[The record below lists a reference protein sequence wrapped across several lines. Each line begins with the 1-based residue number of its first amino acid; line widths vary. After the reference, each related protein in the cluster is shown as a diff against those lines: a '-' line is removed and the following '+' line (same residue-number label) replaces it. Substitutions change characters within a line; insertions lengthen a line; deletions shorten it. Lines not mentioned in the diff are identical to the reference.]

1 MSELLGSWTRSLRAA
16 GRTPATIDAYLAD
29 ARGFIDHLGDLD
41 LVDATRRDVEGYLVA
56 CRDRG
61 LADATVARRYRSLRQ
76 LYRWLDEEDE
86 LPGPSPM
93 AKMSPPKVV
102 DNPPPMPSDDDV
114 RALLAA
120 CRSEVKASNGRHG
133 KFEQVRDTAIVLVL
147 ATTGIRASELIG
159 MRVADA
165 HLDAE
170 TITVT
175 GKGGRTRVVPLLFQP
190 LEQVDRYLRTRRRH
204 PFAKYPEL
212 WLGERG
218 PLTDSGL
225 RQMLERRCADAGIDR
240 INPHAFRHRFA
251 HVAKIR
257 GLSDENLMVL
267 AGWSTPQML
276 ARYGRS
282 AQAERAQQAARA
294 LFGEERL

>member
-1 MSELLGSWTRSLRAA
+1 MDLLDSWARSLRAA
-16 GRTPATIDAYLAD
+16 GRSPATIDAYLTDARAYLDHLAGIDIAD
-29 ARGFIDHLGDLD
+29 ARRG
-41 LVDATRRDVEGYLVA
+41 DVESYLVA

-76 LYRWLDEEDE
+76 LYRWLEEEDE
-86 LPGPSPM
+86 LAGANPM

-102 DNPPPMPSDDDV
+102 DQPPPMPSDDDV
-114 RALLAA
+114 RALVAA
-120 CRSEVKASNGRHG
+120 CRSDAKASNGRHG
-133 KFEQVRDTAIVLVL
+133 KFEQARDTAIVLVL

-159 MRVADA
+159 IRVADV
-165 HLDAE
+165 HLDAS

-175 GKGGRTRVVPLLFQP
+175 GKGGRTRVVPLMFQP
-190 LEQVDRYLRTRRRH
+190 AEQVDRYLRARRRH
-204 PFAKYPEL
+204 PFAKLPEL

-225 RQMLERRCADAGIDR
+225 RQMLDRRCADAGIDR

-251 HVAKIR
+251 HVAKTR
-257 GLSDENLMVL
+257 GLSDENLMAL

-282 AQAERAQQAARA
+282 AQSERAQQAARA
-294 LFGEERL
+294 LFAEERL

>member
-1 MSELLGSWTRSLRAA
+1 MDLLDSWTRSLRAA
-16 GRTPATIDAYLAD
+16 GRSPATISAYLTD
-29 ARGFIDHLGDLD
+29 ARGYLEYLDAD
-41 LVDATRRDVEGYLVA
+41 LVEATRRDVESYLVA

-61 LADATVARRYRSLRQ
+61 LSDATVARRYRSLRQ
-76 LYRWLDEEDE
+76 LYRWLEDEEE
-86 LPGPSPM
+86 LAGPNPM
-93 AKMSPPKVV
+93 GKMTPPKVV
-102 DNPPPMPSDDDV
+102 DQPPPMPSDEDV
-114 RALLAA
+114 RALVKA
-120 CRSEVKASNGRHG
+120 CRSDAKASNGRHG
-133 KFEQVRDTAIVLVL
+133 KFEQARDTAIVLVL

-165 HLDAE
+165 HLGAE

-175 GKGGRTRVVPLLFQP
+175 GKGGRTRVVPLMFQP
-190 LEQVDRYLRTRRRH
+190 LEQLDRYVRARRRH
-204 PFAKYPEL
+204 PSAKYPEL

-225 RQMLERRCADAGIDR
+225 RQMLERRCVDAGIDR
-240 INPHAFRHRFA
+240 INPHALRHRFA
-251 HVAKIR
+251 HVAKTR

-282 AQAERAQQAARA
+282 AQSERAQQAARD
-294 LFGEERL
+294 LFRDERL